1 MDKII
6 ADFVA
11 DAIKPDNQLISLKF
25 NDMSK
30 GDSADSAG
38 EQGVLDEN
46 GV

>member
-11 DAIKPDNQLISLKF
+11 DTIKPDNQLISLKF

-30 GDSADSAG
+30 EESAG
-38 EQGVLDEN
+38 FVGEQRLLVEN
-46 GV
+46 GA